1 MNNRKKNFIGVQL
14 SFLELELEWALVF
27 QASSF
32 KIRRELNVYLH
43 KKLVKPI
50 CSVRASFGLCS
61 GRAHSRFIHFKYH
74 TVESERLKLNLGPD
88 GFE

>member
-1 MNNRKKNFIGVQL
+1 MGFGI
-14 SFLELELEWALVF
+14 
-27 QASSF
+27 SSF
-32 KIRRELNVYLH
+32 EIRRKLNVYLP

-50 CSVRASFGLCS
+50 CSVRASLGLYS

-74 TVESERLKLNLGPD
+74 TVESERLKLNLGPG